1 MKLLMIST
9 KNKNIPWIKPVLFS
23 LTMMFPSN
31 VQSGE
36 IKYLILWSSNS
47 PRGPIGGVARNFEK
61 YTFDNLEDCQA
72 QIAKELFDDESYGSW
87 EMMKS
92 YFGDTTRIGARLR
105 EAADQNGSRTLYIC
119 DTLQPYPE

>member
-9 KNKNIPWIKPVLFS
+9 KNKNIPWIKPVIFS

-36 IKYLILWSSNS
+36 VQYLVLWSSNS

-61 YTFDNLEDCQA
+61 YTFNNLEDCQT
-72 QIAKELFDDESYGSW
+72 QIAKELFDDESNGSW
-87 EMMKS
+87 KMMKS
-92 YFGDTTRIGARLR
+92 DFGDTTRIGARLK
-105 EAADQNGSRTLYIC
+105 EADDKYSARTLYIC